1 MVLAAA
7 LGACGPSVEGNG
19 DDGDDDPPPGS
30 ADGGEADA
38 SAADAQRADAPPA
51 ADAGPDAPP
60 PPGCGVL
67 QATVRDFN
75 KQGTIG
81 GHVDFQA
88 YWGAAPTTGIVQPML
103 GTDGKPAFLSTGAH
117 SPSSQ
122 YSAVQVQSAA
132 TFGQF
137 FNDTPGVNQAVPVE
151 LQLVEIQP
159 GKWRYDKTGA
169 EGFFPVDGMGMNQQ
183 EADFMGVL
191 HNFHFTT
198 EIHTSFTYLGGES
211 FTFSGDD
218 DLWLFIDGRL
228 VIDLGGLHPQA
239 TQTIMLDSLLLT
251 PGQTYPMDIFHAERR
266 SDRSNFSIETTI
278 SCLGPVD

>member
-7 LGACGPSVEGNG
+7 LGACGPSVEGD
-19 DDGDDDPPPGS
+19 DDGDDDPPPGN

-38 SAADAQRADAPPA
+38 SAADGLRADALPA

-75 KQGTIG
+75 KKDAIG

-88 YWGAAPTTGIVQPML
+88 YWGVAPTLGIVQPTL
-103 GTDGKPAFLSTGAH
+103 GTDGKPQFLSTGPH
-117 SPSSQ
+117 SPSGQ

-132 TFGQF
+132 TFNQW
-137 FNDTPGVNQAVPVE
+137 FNDVPGVNQAIQLE

-159 GKWRYDKTGA
+159 GKWRYDKTGV
-169 EGFFPVDGMGMNQQ
+169 EGFFPIDGRGMGGVDN
-183 EADFMGVL
+183 DFMMVP

-198 EIHTSFTYLGGES
+198 EIRTSFVYLGGES

-218 DLWLFIDGRL
+218 DLWLFIDGKL
-228 VIDLGGLHPQA
+228 VIDLGGLHPQE
-239 TQTIMLDSLLLT
+239 TRTIMLDSLLLT
-251 PGQTYPMDIFHAERR
+251 PGQTYPMDIFHAERAV
-266 SDRSNFSIETTI
+266 DRSNFSIETTI